1 MVMKLFVIFLLK
13 HAVIPYLKF
22 SHYTANQAMLEVF
35 KAMTLYMTTNASYHY
50 SIGPPSTDS
59 QTYMREVVTRVRL
72 DPWITN
78 RIDSEFDLK
87 LDPKIFKDTCARA
100 DHNQAEFL
108 EQFTEATAMFNLLE
122 ASSAQP
128 EKYLVE

>member
-1 MVMKLFVIFLLK
+1 M
-13 HAVIPYLKF
+13 KF
-22 SHYTANQAMLEVF
+22 SNE
-35 KAMTLYMTTNASYHY
+35 S
-50 SIGPPSTDS
+50 
-59 QTYMREVVTRVRL
+59 MRRNCDKFNFEALWVTRVRL